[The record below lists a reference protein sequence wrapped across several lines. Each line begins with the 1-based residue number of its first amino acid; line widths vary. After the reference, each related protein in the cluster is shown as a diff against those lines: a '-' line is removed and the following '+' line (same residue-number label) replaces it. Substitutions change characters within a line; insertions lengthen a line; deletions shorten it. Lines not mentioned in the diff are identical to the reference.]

1 MAMVLVWNLNEIHI
15 TGPHAIYVKSFQKQE
30 NGILKGQ
37 YIFDCINSW
46 DRLDKTPLIHQR
58 EIRDLY
64 YVSLYS
70 DTVKAGAGVPKPS
83 GGQNKKPGGEPRPQ
97 QDGGQGDHVN
107 MDVDGIGHHVSGG
120 NIVHGDKIVYNIY
133 PENK

>member
-1 MAMVLVWNLNEIHI
+1 MAMVVVWNLKEPLHGI
-15 TGPHAIYVKSFQKQE
+15 TGPHAVYAKSFQKQKF
-30 NGILKGQ
+30 GMLKGA
-37 YIFDCINSW
+37 YIFECINSW
-46 DRLDKTPLIHQR
+46 DQLDKTPLVHQD

-64 YVSLYS
+64 YVSLFS
-70 DTVKAGAGVPKPS
+70 DTVKAGAGIPKPS
-83 GGQNKKPGGEPRPQ
+83 GGQNKKHGRPQ